1 MKIDLVLALVVGVA
15 AVGVCI
21 FAILFNPL
29 LPLAT
34 KSVLAI
40 TGIGHT
46 WMLVQ
51 FVIKKIELKRYER
64 IDWFHRM
71 GMLETACLIER

>member
-29 LPLAT
+29 LPLVA
-34 KSVLAI
+34 KSMLAI
-40 TGIGHT
+40 TGIGLT
-46 WMLVQ
+46 WMLVW
-51 FVIKKIELKRYER
+51 FVTQTINLRRYER
-64 IDWFHRM
+64 INWFHRT